1 MVTVIYFSR
10 RTDFDIDNIPKPI
23 LDALKGLVY
32 GDDHQVTD
40 LICRKIALNGN
51 WEIFSESVALNDA
64 LIGGTEFLHIVVEKA
79 PEQEVVSWYQ
89 TQLMSRASSSP

>member
-1 MVTVIYFSR
+1 MR
-10 RTDFDIDNIPKPI
+10 
-23 LDALKGLVY
+23 LKGLVY

-40 LICRKIALNGN
+40 LICRKVVLNGN

-64 LIGGTEFLHIVVEKA
+64 LVGGREFLHIVAEGV

-89 TQLMSRASSSP
+89 TRLMSRASSSP